1 MMKTIPLIQT
11 NLFKKQSQIAD
22 LFERLNTDKE
32 KTSTVYILDKKG
44 VEKNQP
50 SLSLHQYT
58 HRWFDTIVDA
68 GCHHVGDVVDVLLAG
83 ADIIVLRPFL
93 WREPDFHSI
102 RDISETKIY
111 LWADLSHNIDSLVG
125 SSLFSDA
132 DGLILYADQLSSP
145 LPFSVR
151 DQIKT
156 VSASFDADN
165 ILVFDPSK
173 KHEKELGLF
182 GLNSLII
189 NVDELVDVYE

>member
-1 MMKTIPLIQT
+1 MKTIPLLQT

-50 SLSLHQYT
+50 SLSLHQYA

-83 ADIIVLRPFL
+83 ADVIVLRPFL

-111 LWADLSHNIDSLVG
+111 LWADISHNTDSLVG

-156 VSASFDADN
+156 LSASFDADN
-165 ILVFDPSK
+165 ILVFDSLK
-173 KHEKELGLF
+173 KHGKELGLF
-182 GLNSLII
+182 GLNSLIV